1 MWQHSSDTIPSSRL
15 LNCWKNLPA
24 SASSTGS
31 MFKED
36 FQTCSIRCWK
46 LCEHIFIGNKSGFV
60 GDDDV
65 SLNALQCLLS
75 QSLSPDSR
83 LFMVSETKLFFSSA
97 VDCQAAEIFG
107 FRCFVQIQ
115 ASRCRRIS
123 DIDKCSYQ
131 GFENRNV
138 NKTMMKT
145 FQDDNMMSATF
156 PVKDAP
162 A

>member
-1 MWQHSSDTIPSSRL
+1 MSTLAESFARL
-15 LNCWKNLPA
+15 TLVY
-24 SASSTGS
+24 G
-31 MFKED
+31 F
-36 FQTCSIRCWK
+36 R
-46 LCEHIFIGNKSGFV
+46 NKIV
-60 GDDDV
+60 
-65 SLNALQCLLS
+65 
-75 QSLSPDSR
+75 
-83 LFMVSETKLFFSSA
+83 FSSA

-156 PVKDAP
+156 PIKDAP